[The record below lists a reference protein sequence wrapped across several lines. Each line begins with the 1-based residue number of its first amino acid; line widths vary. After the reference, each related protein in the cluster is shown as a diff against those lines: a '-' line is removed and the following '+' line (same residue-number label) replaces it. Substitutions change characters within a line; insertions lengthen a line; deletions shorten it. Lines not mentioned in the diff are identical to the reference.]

1 MCAPVLRTLQARL
14 LSYRMRSVVLVL
26 HVSTV
31 YCLFIY
37 ERQSKTVWTA
47 AALTK
52 LDQFGDDRTALHTL
66 QLRETDKYGLKKL
79 VCSEESRCV
88 FILTRLTLLCT
99 TCSTSSTG

>member
-1 MCAPVLRTLQARL
+1 
-14 LSYRMRSVVLVL
+14 MRSVVLVL

-66 QLRETDKYGLKKL
+66 QLRETDK
-79 VCSEESRCV
+79 
-88 FILTRLTLLCT
+88 
-99 TCSTSSTG
+99 